1 MKKLLIVVGL
11 VSTLALTACGR
22 TNVAATLGDMTIT
35 QSKVQVSIDAILA
48 ERAQVDTTNMQ
59 LRTGADLNRGQ
70 VRTFIIYA
78 IFDNIARELKVDV
91 TPTEIATR
99 KAEILNQIGGQQQL
113 RPALVGAQIAPQ
125 DFEAYIRASL
135 ISDKLTKGLIATG
148 VSETDASAQLGQ
160 LLMKK
165 AEQLKI
171 TINPRYGTWDGT
183 SGDVVEADN
192 SLGAVNTATR

>member
-35 QSKVQVSIDAILA
+35 QSKVQESIDAILA

-148 VSETDASAQLGQ
+148 VSETDASTQLGQ

-171 TINPRYGTWDGT
+171 TINPRYGKWDGT

>member
-1 MKKLLIVVGL
+1 MKKFLLVVGL
-11 VSTLALTACGR
+11 ASTLALTACGR

-35 QSKVQVSIDAILA
+35 QSKVQESIDAILA

-78 IFDNIARELKVDV
+78 IFDNIARELKVEV

-99 KAEILNQIGGQQQL
+99 KSEILNQIGGQQQL

-125 DFEAYIRASL
+125 DFEAYIRATL
-135 ISDKLTKGLIATG
+135 ISDKLTQGLIATG
-148 VSETDASAQLGQ
+148 VSETDASTQLGQ